1 MGLFLILTAVVLG
14 SADEKS
20 QDQDVSTFSR
30 VPREAENSNS
40 KKGINVSKRNKAKN
54 GGRKI
59 KNGRKRHES
68 KTKKINRNKKKTSNK
83 NKKKREKRIRKKQKG
98 SKNNKSKTKKRNRN
112 KTSKKNNNK
121 VKRRGKNQKGSRKN
135 RSKSNRIG
143 TKQKGRRK
151 NRNKSKK
158 RGGKAT
164 RRNRQ
169 TSTVSATCYSQTVF
183 MMNIWKNVV
192 TNFKKQNARM
202 KSQNSTGEGKS
213 GKKGLFAPTAFKL
226 IDIGGGNRSNLSC
239 GGTYGSDGAKQLG
252 NLTKT
257 LFDCEL
263 SVNTSCNP
271 ANFPQ
276 PDTTFIEGCE
286 TSTSSFETQGKA
298 CLKKVNNVTA
308 ACECFTSSSFN
319 KTAEAVKDCDAS
331 KYSAP
336 IKKQLNKCKAAFS
349 KCRKYEDDAVDA
361 LSACTKTQQQHTQKA
376 AQLKAN
382 QDALSAAKTKM
393 ASLASGATSSRHR
406 GARQTATSCSSVIT
420 KATTL
425 ISIVTSFP
433 EATIVLTLSAEITS
447 VSSTVTC
454 TTAEKNSMTTVV
466 TTMTTAINT
475 VTQALVVVQKL
486 LLQTTGTTQATS
498 DLTTSPA
505 TTASS
510 ASTSSSDSAS
520 SSGSTDSA
528 STSGSSDSASTA
540 GSSDSASTAG
550 SSDSATTSGSSD
562 SASTAAGATS
572 GSTDSTSTA
581 SAGSSDS
588 ASTAGTSDSAS
599 TNSGST
605 PGSSDSATSAASSA
619 SSLDGSTSGDS
630 SSTMATTTSAMRRR
644 RRNIEKFMEKLNRH

>member
-1 MGLFLILTAVVLG
+1 MGDQLCISTWRLRIRYFSKMSSKICLGLFLILTAGAVVLG
-14 SADEKS
+14 SADDKS
-20 QDQDVSTFSR
+20 QDLDLSR
-30 VPREAENSNS
+30 VAREAENSNTKKSRNVNKRKKARKIKKGRKRQRSKNKAS
-40 KKGINVSKRNKAKN
+40 KKG
-54 GGRKI
+54 G
-59 KNGRKRHES
+59 
-68 KTKKINRNKKKTSNK
+68 KKTM
-83 NKKKREKRIRKKQKG
+83 
-98 SKNNKSKTKKRNRN
+98 KRNRN
-112 KTSKKNNNK
+112 KTVKKNNK
-121 VKRRGKNQKGSRKN
+121 KGKKRGKNQKRSRKN
-135 RSKSNRIG
+135 KKKRSK
-143 TKQKGRRK
+143 KDKKGKRK
-151 NRNKSKK
+151 NRKLKK
-158 RGGKAT
+158 KGRKAA
-164 RRNRQ
+164 RRNNRQ
-169 TSTVSATCYSQTVF
+169 TSTVSANCYSQTVF
-183 MMNIWKNVV
+183 IMNIWKNVV

-202 KSQNSTGEGKS
+202 KSQNKTGGSKS

-226 IDIGGGNRSNLSC
+226 IDVGGGNRSNLSC
-239 GGTYGSDGAKQLG
+239 GGTYGSEGAKQLG

-257 LFDCEL
+257 LFDCEI
-263 SVNTSCNP
+263 SVNASCNP

-276 PDTTFIEGCE
+276 PDTSFIEGCE
-286 TSTSSFETQGKA
+286 ASTSSFETQGKA
-298 CLKKVNNVTA
+298 CLKTVKNVTA

-319 KTAEAVKDCDAS
+319 KTAEAVKNCDAS
-331 KYSAP
+331 KFSAA
-336 IKKQLNKCKAAFS
+336 IKKQLNKCKVAFS

-382 QDALSAAKTKM
+382 QDALTAAKAKM

-486 LLQTTGTTQATS
+486 LQQTTGTTQATS

-510 ASTSSSDSAS
+510 ASTTSS
-520 SSGSTDSA
+520 DSA
-528 STSGSSDSASTA
+528 STSGSSDSASTSGSSDSSSTSGSPDSA
-540 GSSDSASTAG
+540 STSGSSDSASTSAGSTAG
-550 SSDSATTSGSSD
+550 SSDSAT
-562 SASTAAGATS
+562 SAATS
-572 GSTDSTSTA
+572 VSST
-581 SAGSSDS
+581 G
-588 ASTAGTSDSAS
+588 
-599 TNSGST
+599 
-605 PGSSDSATSAASSA
+605 
-619 SSLDGSTSGDS
+619 GSTSGDS

-644 RRNIEKFMEKLNRH
+644 RRGIEKFME